1 MRPITESSSAYYLRV
16 AVLDRPGVLARVA
29 DVFGRHQVSISSME
43 QHGMRDEAVLMFIT
57 HVSREADVRATL
69 AELRELDIVT
79 DITSVI
85 RVVGD
90 I

>member
-1 MRPITESSSAYYLRV
+1 MRTIAESSSAYYLRI
-16 AVLDRPGVLARVA
+16 AVIDRPGVLARVA
-29 DVFGRHQVSISSME
+29 DVFGRHEVSISAIE
-43 QHGMRDEAVLMFIT
+43 QHGLGDEAVLMFIT

-69 AELRELDIVT
+69 AVLRELDIVT